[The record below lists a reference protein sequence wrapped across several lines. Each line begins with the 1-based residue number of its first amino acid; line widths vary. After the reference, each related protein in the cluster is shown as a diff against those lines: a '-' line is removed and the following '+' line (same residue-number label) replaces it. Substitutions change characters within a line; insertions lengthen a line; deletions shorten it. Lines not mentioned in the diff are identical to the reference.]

1 MRRILASDQEWPQQL
16 NQLDVPPTQLF
27 IESNESNES
36 NEPDFSG
43 LTSKS
48 IAIVGSRN
56 ATPYGLRV
64 ATEFAA
70 ALAESGYTI
79 ISGGAFGIDAAAH
92 RGALSVGGKT
102 VVVLAGGVDCPYPMA
117 HSNLFIDASKNGA
130 LISEHP
136 AGTPSR
142 KHNFLERNRI
152 IAGLAFGT
160 LIVEAAFKS
169 GAIRTAL
176 DTVKLLRPVMAIPGP
191 ISSPLSAGVNRLIAE
206 RVAELVTSV
215 WQIEEI
221 VGSYG
226 QTGQDGQN
234 GQLMLGADGM
244 INPCQTQ
251 SNQPQI
257 FGQGLSLL

>member
-1 MRRILASDQEWPQQL
+1 MPSDKEWPSQL
-16 NQLDVPPTQLF
+16 GMLEVPPSQLF
-27 IESNESNES
+27 IESSESDLS
-36 NEPDFSG
+36 V
-43 LTSKS
+43 LTAKS

-64 ATEFAA
+64 AADFAA
-70 ALAESGYTI
+70 ALAE
-79 ISGGAFGIDAAAH
+79 AFGVDAAAH

-117 HSNLFIDASKNGA
+117 HSNLFADASRNGA
-130 LISEHP
+130 LVSEHP
-136 AGTPSR
+136 AGTPSH
-142 KHNFLERNRI
+142 KHNFLSRNRI

-160 LIVEAAFKS
+160 LIVEAAYKS

-191 ISSPLSAGVNRLIAE
+191 ISSPLSAGVNRLIAD
-206 RVAELVTSV
+206 RVAELVISS
-215 WQIEEI
+215 WEIEEM
-221 VGSYG
+221 VGAYG
-226 QTGQDGQN
+226 QDSQSDRS
-234 GQLMLGADGM
+234 GQLMLDSDGM

-257 FGQGLSLL
+257 FGQGLSLS

>member
-1 MRRILASDQEWPQQL
+1 MRRIIPSEKEWPSQL
-16 NQLDVPPTQLF
+16 GMLEVPPSQLF
-27 IESNESNES
+27 IESNESDLS
-36 NEPDFSG
+36 V
-43 LTSKS
+43 LTTKS

-64 ATEFAA
+64 AADFAA
-70 ALAESGYTI
+70 ALAEAGYTI
-79 ISGGAFGIDAAAH
+79 ISGGAFGVDAAAH

-117 HSNLFIDASKNGA
+117 HSNLFTDASRNGA
-130 LISEHP
+130 LVSEHP

-206 RVAELVTSV
+206 RVAELVTSC
-215 WQIEEI
+215 WEIEEI
-221 VGSYG
+221 VGAYG
-226 QTGQDGQN
+226 QGGQS
-234 GQLMLGADGM
+234 GQLLLNSDGM

-257 FGQGLSLL
+257 FGQGLSLS

>member
-1 MRRILASDQEWPQQL
+1 MRRVIPSDEEWPSQL
-16 NQLDVPPTQLF
+16 GMLEVPPSQLF
-27 IESNESNES
+27 IESSESDLS
-36 NEPDFSG
+36 V
-43 LTSKS
+43 LTTKS

-64 ATEFAA
+64 AADFAA
-70 ALAESGYTI
+70 VLAEAGYTI
-79 ISGGAFGIDAAAH
+79 ISGGAFGVDAAAH

-117 HSNLFIDASKNGA
+117 HSNLFTDASRNGA
-130 LISEHP
+130 LVSEHP
-136 AGTPSR
+136 AGTPSH
-142 KHNFLERNRI
+142 KHNFLSRNRI

-160 LIVEAAFKS
+160 LIVEAAYKS

-191 ISSPLSAGVNRLIAE
+191 ISSPLSAGVNRLIAD
-206 RVAELVTSV
+206 RVAELVTSS
-215 WQIEEI
+215 WEIEEM
-221 VGSYG
+221 VGAYG
-226 QTGQDGQN
+226 QDSLS
-234 GQLMLGADGM
+234 GQLMLDSDGM

-257 FGQGLSLL
+257 FGQGLSLS

>member
-1 MRRILASDQEWPQQL
+1 VRSIPASDQEWPQQL
-16 NQLDVPPTQLF
+16 NQLEVPPAQLF
-27 IESNESNES
+27 IESS
-36 NEPDFSG
+36 EPDLSV
-43 LTSKS
+43 LTAKS

-56 ATPYGLRV
+56 ATPYGLRI

-70 ALAESGYTI
+70 ALAEAGYTI

-117 HSNLFIDASKNGA
+117 HSNLFADASKNGA

-136 AGTPSR
+136 AGTLSR

-215 WQIEEI
+215 WEIEEI
-221 VGSYG
+221 VGSY
-226 QTGQDGQN
+226 GQDGQN
-234 GQLMLGADGM
+234 GQLMLGSDGM
-244 INPCQTQ
+244 IKPCQTQ

>member
-1 MRRILASDQEWPQQL
+1 VRSILASDQEWPQQL
-16 NQLDVPPTQLF
+16 NQLEVSPAQLF
-27 IESNESNES
+27 IESS
-36 NEPDFSG
+36 EPDLSV
-43 LTSKS
+43 LTAKS

-56 ATPYGLRV
+56 ATPYGLRI

-92 RGALSVGGKT
+92 RGALAVGGKT

-206 RVAELVTSV
+206 RVAELVVSS
-215 WQIEEI
+215 WEIEEI

-226 QTGQDGQN
+226 QS
-234 GQLMLGADGM
+234 GQLMLGSDGM
-244 INPCQTQ
+244 IKPCQTQ

>member
-1 MRRILASDQEWPQQL
+1 VRRIIPSDKEWPQQL
-16 NQLDVPPTQLF
+16 NQLEVSPAQIF
-27 IESNESNES
+27 IESS
-36 NEPDFSG
+36 EPDLSA
-43 LTSKS
+43 LTAKS

-56 ATPYGLRV
+56 ATPYGLRI

-70 ALAESGYTI
+70 ALAEAGYTI

-92 RGALSVGGKT
+92 RGALAVGGKT
-102 VVVLAGGVDCPYPMA
+102 VVVLAGGVDCPYPLA
-117 HSNLFIDASKNGA
+117 HSNLFTDASKNGA

-152 IAGLAFGT
+152 IASLAFGT

-226 QTGQDGQN
+226 QS
-234 GQLMLGADGM
+234 GQLLLGADGM

>member
-1 MRRILASDQEWPQQL
+1 MRSILANDKEWPQQL
-16 NQLDVPPTQLF
+16 NQLEVSPAQIF
-27 IESNESNES
+27 IESS
-36 NEPDFSG
+36 EPDLSV
-43 LTSKS
+43 LTAKS

-56 ATPYGLRV
+56 ATPYGLRI

-70 ALAESGYTI
+70 ALAEGGYTI

-92 RGALSVGGKT
+92 RGALAVGGKT
-102 VVVLAGGVDCPYPMA
+102 VVVLAGGVDCPYPLA
-117 HSNLFIDASKNGA
+117 HSNLFTDASKNGA

-226 QTGQDGQN
+226 PS
-234 GQLMLGADGM
+234 GQLMLGTDGM

>member
-1 MRRILASDQEWPQQL
+1 MRSILASDKEWPQQL
-16 NQLDVPPTQLF
+16 NQLEVSPAQIF
-27 IESNESNES
+27 IESS
-36 NEPDFSG
+36 EPDLSV
-43 LTSKS
+43 LTAKS

-56 ATPYGLRV
+56 ATPYGLRI

-70 ALAESGYTI
+70 ALAEGGYTI

-92 RGALSVGGKT
+92 RGALAVGGKT
-102 VVVLAGGVDCPYPMA
+102 VVVLAGGVDCPYPLA
-117 HSNLFIDASKNGA
+117 HSNLFTDASKNGA

-215 WQIEEI
+215 WEIEEI

-226 QTGQDGQN
+226 PS
-234 GQLMLGADGM
+234 GQLMLGTDGM

>member
-1 MRRILASDQEWPQQL
+1 MRRILVSDQEWPQQL

-27 IESNESNES
+27 IESNESDLS
-36 NEPDFSG
+36 V
-43 LTSKS
+43 LTAKS

-64 ATEFAA
+64 TADFAA

-117 HSNLFIDASKNGA
+117 HSNLFIEASKNGA
-130 LISEHP
+130 LVSEHP

-152 IAGLAFGT
+152 IAGLALGT
-160 LIVEAAFKS
+160 LIVEAAYKS

-226 QTGQDGQN
+226 QTGQG
-234 GQLMLGADGM
+234 GQLMFDSDGM
-244 INPCQTQ
+244 IKPCQTQ

>member
-27 IESNESNES
+27 IESDESDLS
-36 NEPDFSG
+36 V

-117 HSNLFIDASKNGA
+117 HSNLFADASKNGA

-226 QTGQDGQN
+226 QSGRS
-234 GQLMLGADGM
+234 GQLMLDSDGM

>member
-1 MRRILASDQEWPQQL
+1 MRSILASDKEWPQQL
-16 NQLDVPPTQLF
+16 NQLEISPAQLF
-27 IESNESNES
+27 IESS
-36 NEPDFSG
+36 EPDLSV
-43 LTSKS
+43 LTAKS

-56 ATPYGLRV
+56 ATPYGLRI

-70 ALAESGYTI
+70 ALAEAGYTI

-92 RGALSVGGKT
+92 RGALAVGGKT
-102 VVVLAGGVDCPYPMA
+102 VVVLAGGVDCPYPLA
-117 HSNLFIDASKNGA
+117 HSNLFTDASKNGA

-226 QTGQDGQN
+226 QDGQN
-234 GQLMLGADGM
+234 GQLLLGADGM

>member
-16 NQLDVPPTQLF
+16 NLLEVPPAQLF
-27 IESNESNES
+27 IESS
-36 NEPDFSG
+36 EPDLSV
-43 LTSKS
+43 LTANS

-64 ATEFAA
+64 AADFAA

-102 VVVLAGGVDCPYPMA
+102 VVVLAGGVDCPYPIA
-117 HSNLFIDASKNGA
+117 HSNLFADASRNGA
-130 LISEHP
+130 LVSEHP

-152 IAGLAFGT
+152 IAGLAVGT
-160 LIVEAAFKS
+160 LIVEAAYKS

-176 DTVKLLRPVMAIPGP
+176 DTVKLFRPVMAIPGP

-206 RVAELVTSV
+206 RVAELVVSP
-215 WQIEEI
+215 WQITEI
-221 VGSYG
+221 VGPY
-226 QTGQDGQN
+226 GQDGQ
-234 GQLMLGADGM
+234 LMLDSDGM
-244 INPCQTQ
+244 IKPCQTQ

>member
-27 IESNESNES
+27 IESDESDLS
-36 NEPDFSG
+36 V

-117 HSNLFIDASKNGA
+117 HSNLFADASKNGA

-226 QTGQDGQN
+226 QTGQV

-244 INPCQTQ
+244 INPCLTQ

>member
-1 MRRILASDQEWPQQL
+1 MRSILASDKEWPQQL
-16 NQLDVPPTQLF
+16 NQLEVSPAQIF
-27 IESNESNES
+27 IESS
-36 NEPDFSG
+36 EPDLSV
-43 LTSKS
+43 LTAKS

-56 ATPYGLRV
+56 ATPYGLRI

-70 ALAESGYTI
+70 ALAEGGYTI

-92 RGALSVGGKT
+92 RGALAVGGKT
-102 VVVLAGGVDCPYPMA
+102 VVVLAGGVDCPYPLA
-117 HSNLFIDASKNGA
+117 HSNLFTDASKNGA

-226 QTGQDGQN
+226 PS
-234 GQLMLGADGM
+234 GQLMLGTDGM

>member
-1 MRRILASDQEWPQQL
+1 MRRVIPGDKEWP
-16 NQLDVPPTQLF
+16 NQLGMLEVPPSQLF
-27 IESNESNES
+27 IESSESDLS
-36 NEPDFSG
+36 V
-43 LTSKS
+43 LTTKS

-64 ATEFAA
+64 AADFAA
-70 ALAESGYTI
+70 ALAEAGYTI
-79 ISGGAFGIDAAAH
+79 ISGGAFGVDAAAH

-117 HSNLFIDASKNGA
+117 HINLFTDASRNGA
-130 LISEHP
+130 LVSEHP
-136 AGTPSR
+136 AGTPSH
-142 KHNFLERNRI
+142 KHNFLSRNRI

-160 LIVEAAFKS
+160 LIVEAAYKS

-191 ISSPLSAGVNRLIAE
+191 ISSPLSAGVNRLIAD
-206 RVAELVTSV
+206 RVAELVTSS
-215 WQIEEI
+215 WEIEEM
-221 VGSYG
+221 VGAYG
-226 QTGQDGQN
+226 QDSQSDRS
-234 GQLMLGADGM
+234 GQLMLDSDGM

-257 FGQGLSLL
+257 FGQGLSLS

>member
-1 MRRILASDQEWPQQL
+1 MRSILASDQEWPQQL
-16 NQLDVPPTQLF
+16 NQLEVSPAQLF
-27 IESNESNES
+27 IESS
-36 NEPDFSG
+36 EPDLSV
-43 LTSKS
+43 LTAKS

-56 ATPYGLRV
+56 ATPYGLRI

-117 HSNLFIDASKNGA
+117 HSNLFTDASKNGA

-226 QTGQDGQN
+226 QS
-234 GQLMLGADGM
+234 GQLLLGADGM
-244 INPCQTQ
+244 IKPCQTQ

>member
-1 MRRILASDQEWPQQL
+1 MRRVIPGDKEWPSQL
-16 NQLDVPPTQLF
+16 GMLEVPPSQLF
-27 IESNESNES
+27 IESSESDLS
-36 NEPDFSG
+36 V
-43 LTSKS
+43 LTTKS

-64 ATEFAA
+64 AADFAA
-70 ALAESGYTI
+70 ALAEAGYTI
-79 ISGGAFGIDAAAH
+79 ISGGAFGVDAAAH

-117 HSNLFIDASKNGA
+117 HSNLFTDASRNGA
-130 LISEHP
+130 LVSEHP

-142 KHNFLERNRI
+142 KHNFLSRNRI

-160 LIVEAAFKS
+160 LIVEAAYKS

-191 ISSPLSAGVNRLIAE
+191 ISSPLSAGVNRLIAD
-206 RVAELVTSV
+206 RVAELVTSS
-215 WQIEEI
+215 WEIEEM
-221 VGSYG
+221 VGAYG
-226 QTGQDGQN
+226 QDSQSDRS
-234 GQLMLGADGM
+234 GQLMLDSDGM

-257 FGQGLSLL
+257 FGQGLSLS

>member
-1 MRRILASDQEWPQQL
+1 MRRILASDQDWPQQL

-27 IESNESNES
+27 IESNESHES
-36 NEPDFSG
+36 DLPG

-102 VVVLAGGVDCPYPMA
+102 VVVLAGGVDCPYPIA
-117 HSNLFIDASKNGA
+117 HSNLFADASRNGA

-169 GAIRTAL
+169 GAIRTVL

-226 QTGQDGQN
+226 QTGQG
-234 GQLMLGADGM
+234 GQLMLGTDGM

>member
-27 IESNESNES
+27 IESDESDLS
-36 NEPDFSG
+36 V

-226 QTGQDGQN
+226 QTGQG

>member
-1 MRRILASDQEWPQQL
+1 MRRIIPSEKEWPSQL
-16 NQLDVPPTQLF
+16 GMLEVPPSQLF
-27 IESNESNES
+27 IESNESDLS
-36 NEPDFSG
+36 V
-43 LTSKS
+43 LTTKS

-56 ATPYGLRV
+56 ATPYGLRI

-70 ALAESGYTI
+70 ALAEAGYTI

-102 VVVLAGGVDCPYPMA
+102 VVVLAGGVDCPYPLA
-117 HSNLFIDASKNGA
+117 HSNLFTDASKNGA
-130 LISEHP
+130 LVSEHP

-226 QTGQDGQN
+226 QSGQV
-234 GQLMLGADGM
+234 MLGADGM

-251 SNQPQI
+251 SDQPQI
-257 FGQGLSLL
+257 FGQGLSLS

>member
-1 MRRILASDQEWPQQL
+1 MRKILASDQEWPQQL

-36 NEPDFSG
+36 NESDFSV

-117 HSNLFIDASKNGA
+117 HSNLFADASKNGA

-169 GAIRTAL
+169 GAIRTVL

-226 QTGQDGQN
+226 QTGQG
-234 GQLMLGADGM
+234 GQLMLGTDGM

>member
-1 MRRILASDQEWPQQL
+1 MRRILVSNQEWPQQL

-27 IESNESNES
+27 IESNESDLS
-36 NEPDFSG
+36 V
-43 LTSKS
+43 LTAKS

-64 ATEFAA
+64 AADFAA

-92 RGALSVGGKT
+92 RGVLSVGGKT

-117 HSNLFIDASKNGA
+117 HSNLFIEASKNGA
-130 LISEHP
+130 LVSEHP

-152 IAGLAFGT
+152 IAGLALGT
-160 LIVEAAFKS
+160 LIVEAAYKS

-226 QTGQDGQN
+226 QTGQG
-234 GQLMLGADGM
+234 GQLMFDSDGM
-244 INPCQTQ
+244 IKPCQTQ

>member
-1 MRRILASDQEWPQQL
+1 MRSILANDKEWPQQL
-16 NQLDVPPTQLF
+16 NQLEVSPAQIF
-27 IESNESNES
+27 IESS
-36 NEPDFSG
+36 EPDLSV
-43 LTSKS
+43 LTAKS

-56 ATPYGLRV
+56 ATPYGLRI

-70 ALAESGYTI
+70 ALAEGGYTI

-92 RGALSVGGKT
+92 RGALAVGGKT
-102 VVVLAGGVDCPYPMA
+102 VVVLAGGVDCPYPLA
-117 HSNLFIDASKNGA
+117 HSNLFTDASKNGA

-215 WQIEEI
+215 LQIEEI

-226 QTGQDGQN
+226 PS
-234 GQLMLGADGM
+234 GQLMLGTDGM

>member
-27 IESNESNES
+27 IESNESDKSDES
-36 NEPDFSG
+36 DLSG

-117 HSNLFIDASKNGA
+117 HSNLFADASKNGA

-226 QTGQDGQN
+226 QTGQG

>member
-1 MRRILASDQEWPQQL
+1 MRSILASDQEWPQQL
-16 NQLDVPPTQLF
+16 NQLEVPPAQLF
-27 IESNESNES
+27 IESS
-36 NEPDFSG
+36 EPDLSV
-43 LTSKS
+43 LTAKS

-117 HSNLFIDASKNGA
+117 HSNLFADASKNGA

-206 RVAELVTSV
+206 RVAELVVSS
-215 WQIEEI
+215 WEIEEI

-226 QTGQDGQN
+226 QS
-234 GQLMLGADGM
+234 GQLMLGSDGM
-244 INPCQTQ
+244 IKPCQTQ

>member
-36 NEPDFSG
+36 DLSG

-117 HSNLFIDASKNGA
+117 HSNLFADASKNGA

-226 QTGQDGQN
+226 QTGQV

-244 INPCQTQ
+244 INPCLTQ

>member
-16 NQLDVPPTQLF
+16 NLLEVPPAQLF
-27 IESNESNES
+27 IESS
-36 NEPDFSG
+36 EPDLSV
-43 LTSKS
+43 LTANS

-64 ATEFAA
+64 AADFAA

-102 VVVLAGGVDCPYPMA
+102 VVVLAGGVDCPYPIA
-117 HSNLFIDASKNGA
+117 HSNLFADASRNGA
-130 LISEHP
+130 LVSEHP

-152 IAGLAFGT
+152 IAGLAVGT
-160 LIVEAAFKS
+160 LIVEAAYKS

-176 DTVKLLRPVMAIPGP
+176 DTVKLFRPVMAIPGP

-206 RVAELVTSV
+206 RVAELVVSP
-215 WQIEEI
+215 WQIAEI
-221 VGSYG
+221 VGPY
-226 QTGQDGQN
+226 GQDGQ
-234 GQLMLGADGM
+234 LMLDSDGM
-244 INPCQTQ
+244 IKPCQTQ

>member
-1 MRRILASDQEWPQQL
+1 MRRILVSNQEWPQQL

-27 IESNESNES
+27 IESNESDLS
-36 NEPDFSG
+36 V
-43 LTSKS
+43 LTAKS

-64 ATEFAA
+64 AADFAA

-117 HSNLFIDASKNGA
+117 HSNLFIEASKNGA
-130 LISEHP
+130 LVSEHP

-152 IAGLAFGT
+152 IAGLALGT
-160 LIVEAAFKS
+160 LIVEAAYKS

-226 QTGQDGQN
+226 QTGQG
-234 GQLMLGADGM
+234 GQLMFDSDGM
-244 INPCQTQ
+244 IKPCQTQ

>member
-16 NQLDVPPTQLF
+16 NLLEVPPAQLF
-27 IESNESNES
+27 IESS
-36 NEPDFSG
+36 EPDLSV
-43 LTSKS
+43 LTANS

-64 ATEFAA
+64 AADFAA

-102 VVVLAGGVDCPYPMA
+102 VVVLAGGVDCPYPIA
-117 HSNLFIDASKNGA
+117 HSNLFADASRNGA
-130 LISEHP
+130 LVSEHP

-152 IAGLAFGT
+152 IAGLAVGT
-160 LIVEAAFKS
+160 LIVEAAYKS

-176 DTVKLLRPVMAIPGP
+176 DTVKLFRPVMAIPGP

-206 RVAELVTSV
+206 RVAELVVSP
-215 WQIEEI
+215 WQIMEI
-221 VGSYG
+221 VGPY
-226 QTGQDGQN
+226 GQDGQ
-234 GQLMLGADGM
+234 LMLDSDGM
-244 INPCQTQ
+244 IKPCQTQ

>member
-27 IESNESNES
+27 IESDESDLS
-36 NEPDFSG
+36 V

-117 HSNLFIDASKNGA
+117 HSNLFADASKNGA

-169 GAIRTAL
+169 GAIRTVL

-226 QTGQDGQN
+226 QTGQG

>member
-1 MRRILASDQEWPQQL
+1 MRRILVSNQEWPQQL

-27 IESNESNES
+27 IESNESDLS
-36 NEPDFSG
+36 V
-43 LTSKS
+43 LTAKS

-64 ATEFAA
+64 TADFAA

-117 HSNLFIDASKNGA
+117 HSNLFIEASKNGA
-130 LISEHP
+130 LVSEHP

-152 IAGLAFGT
+152 IAGLALGT
-160 LIVEAAFKS
+160 LIVEAAYKS

-226 QTGQDGQN
+226 QTGQG
-234 GQLMLGADGM
+234 GQLMFDSDGM
-244 INPCQTQ
+244 IKPCQTQ

>member
-1 MRRILASDQEWPQQL
+1 MRRVIPSDKEWPSQL
-16 NQLDVPPTQLF
+16 GMLEVPPSQLF
-27 IESNESNES
+27 IESSESDLS
-36 NEPDFSG
+36 V
-43 LTSKS
+43 LTAKS

-64 ATEFAA
+64 AADFAA
-70 ALAESGYTI
+70 ALAEAGYTI
-79 ISGGAFGIDAAAH
+79 ISGGAFGVDAAAH

-117 HSNLFIDASKNGA
+117 HSNLFTDASRNGA
-130 LISEHP
+130 LVSEHP
-136 AGTPSR
+136 AGTPSH
-142 KHNFLERNRI
+142 KHNFLSRNRI

-160 LIVEAAFKS
+160 LIVEAAYKS

-191 ISSPLSAGVNRLIAE
+191 ISSPLSAGVNRLIAD
-206 RVAELVTSV
+206 RVAELVTSS
-215 WQIEEI
+215 WEIEEM
-221 VGSYG
+221 VGAYG
-226 QTGQDGQN
+226 QDSQSGQS
-234 GQLMLGADGM
+234 GQLILDSDGM

-257 FGQGLSLL
+257 FGQGLSLS

>member
-16 NQLDVPPTQLF
+16 NQLEVSPAQLF
-27 IESNESNES
+27 IESIESDLS
-36 NEPDFSG
+36 A
-43 LTSKS
+43 LTAKS

-226 QTGQDGQN
+226 LS
-234 GQLMLGADGM
+234 GQLLLGSDGM

>member
-1 MRRILASDQEWPQQL
+1 MRSILANDKEWPQQL
-16 NQLDVPPTQLF
+16 NQLEVSPAQIF
-27 IESNESNES
+27 IESS
-36 NEPDFSG
+36 EPDLSV
-43 LTSKS
+43 LTAKS

-56 ATPYGLRV
+56 ATPYGLRI

-70 ALAESGYTI
+70 ALAEGGYTI

-92 RGALSVGGKT
+92 RGALAVGGKT
-102 VVVLAGGVDCPYPMA
+102 VVVLAGGVDCPYPLA
-117 HSNLFIDASKNGA
+117 HSNLFTDASKNGA

-176 DTVKLLRPVMAIPGP
+176 DTDKLLRPVMAIPGP

-206 RVAELVTSV
+206 RVAELVTSI
-215 WQIEEI
+215 WEIEEI

-226 QTGQDGQN
+226 QS
-234 GQLMLGADGM
+234 GQLMLGSDGM
-244 INPCQTQ
+244 IEPCQTQ

>member
-1 MRRILASDQEWPQQL
+1 VRRVIPSDREWPSQL
-16 NQLDVPPTQLF
+16 GMLEVPPSQLF
-27 IESNESNES
+27 IESSES
-36 NEPDFSG
+36 DFSV
-43 LTSKS
+43 LTTKS

-64 ATEFAA
+64 AADFAA
-70 ALAESGYTI
+70 ALAEAGYTI
-79 ISGGAFGIDAAAH
+79 ISGGAFGVDAAAH

-117 HSNLFIDASKNGA
+117 HSNLFTDASRNGA
-130 LISEHP
+130 LVSEHP
-136 AGTPSR
+136 AGTPSH
-142 KHNFLERNRI
+142 KHNFLSRNRI

-160 LIVEAAFKS
+160 LIVEAAYKS

-191 ISSPLSAGVNRLIAE
+191 ISSPLSAGVNRLIAD
-206 RVAELVTSV
+206 RVAELVTSS
-215 WQIEEI
+215 WEIEEM
-221 VGSYG
+221 VGAYG
-226 QTGQDGQN
+226 QDSQSGQS
-234 GQLMLGADGM
+234 GQLMLDSDGM

-257 FGQGLSLL
+257 FGQGLSLS